1 MKKIILYVIGLC
13 LLGICLVALMFD
25 TNGANKAY
33 VEKAEAIVDSVYKY
47 YGIEGTSLLRE
58 NYPFD
63 SAFKAGYLASEEQ
76 ANRSNPYSYLWPYS
90 GSLSAVGALVEV
102 TGNKEYVRLF
112 NERVLKGLEEYRDDK
127 RNPTAYS
134 SYVKTAPQSD
144 RFYDDNIWLG
154 IDFTDMYLATE
165 NKEYLEKAKMIWKF
179 IESGM
184 DDSLGGG
191 IYWCEQKKKSKN
203 TCSNAPGSVY
213 ALKLFKATGDSAYF
227 KQGEF
232 LYHWTK
238 KNLQDPEDL
247 IYWDN
252 INLEGHITEWK
263 FAYNSGQMMQSA
275 ALLYQLTGKQDY
287 LKDAQQLAE
296 ACYNFFF
303 KDFTSPEGEQFR
315 LLNPGNIW
323 FTAVMFRGYVELYGC
338 DNNDKYI
345 NAFRKNLDYAWA
357 QMRDSNGLFNSDWSG
372 VKKDEKKW
380 LLTQWAMAEM
390 YARLSGTMK

>member
-1 MKKIILYVIGLC
+1 MRIGIGYDIHKL
-13 LLGICLVALMFD
+13 
-25 TNGANKAY
+25 
-33 VEKAEAIVDSVYKY
+33 AE
-47 YGIEGTSLLRE
+47 
-58 NYPFD
+58 
-63 SAFKAGYLASEEQ
+63 
-76 ANRSNPYSYLWPYS
+76 NR
-90 GSLSAVGALVEV
+90 
-102 TGNKEYVRLF
+102 
-112 NERVLKGLEEYRDDK
+112 
-127 RNPTAYS
+127 
-134 SYVKTAPQSD
+134 
-144 RFYDDNIWLG
+144 
-154 IDFTDMYLATE
+154 
-165 NKEYLEKAKMIWKF
+165 
-179 IESGM
+179 
-184 DDSLGGG
+184 
-191 IYWCEQKKKSKN
+191 
-203 TCSNAPGSVY
+203 
-213 ALKLFKATGDSAYF
+213 
-227 KQGEF
+227 
-232 LYHWTK
+232 
-238 KNLQDPEDL
+238 DL

-380 LLTQWAMAEM
+380 LLKQWAMAEM
-390 YARLSGTMK
+390 YARLSVTMK